1 MRAKCLTSAILL
13 AVAACH
19 SNGPTNNAQS
29 AHCKTTFDYE
39 SSNSGLSG
47 WSSPTT
53 GYLTLTG
60 SFYPDETIYLQYV
73 DNSGN
78 TRTANGTVPSARNSI
93 TLTGLPS
100 GARSFVTTVSCA
112 DGIDDSHVNGNF
124 TIK

>member
-1 MRAKCLTSAILL
+1 MRLRYLSSAVV
-13 AVAACH
+13 VAMVACH
-19 SNGPTNNAQS
+19 SDPPTNNAQS

-39 SSNSGLSG
+39 PASASG

-60 SFYPDETIYLQYV
+60 SFYPDETVYLQYV

-78 TRTANGTVPSARNSI
+78 TRTANGTVASARNSI
-93 TLTGLPS
+93 TLNGLPS